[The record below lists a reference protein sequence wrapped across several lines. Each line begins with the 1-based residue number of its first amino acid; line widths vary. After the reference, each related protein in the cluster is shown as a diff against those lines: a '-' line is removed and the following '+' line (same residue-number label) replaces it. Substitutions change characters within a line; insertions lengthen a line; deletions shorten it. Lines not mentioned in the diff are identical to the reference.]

1 MLTNWTF
8 GHSKRFREETITF
21 GHNLSSSGLFTDAA
35 LLTLLDKH
43 PSDQLD
49 VCSMSN
55 ELDPEYPNQFMTGDF
70 RGVPADILLKAAK
83 AGRIFINLRKA
94 MNIHAEYRDLLDQMF
109 GGLSDRTGFEN
120 FKPKGGILI
129 SSPISQT
136 PYHFD
141 KTETI
146 LWHVR
151 GKKRIYIYP
160 TTPKFIPDEA
170 YEATAISYR
179 VDDLPYNASFD
190 QSAQIY
196 DLEPGQAIA
205 WPLNAPHRV
214 DNGSFCVSVTTEYS
228 TRECV
233 IKNNNMVANA
243 ALRGKL
249 GLQPNYSFDGSV
261 KRLVK
266 AGVGVAL
273 RKTGYIERKDA
284 PDMVS
289 FKIDPNMDGFIVPT
303 EPFRRNF

>member
-1 MLTNWTF
+1 MLTNWTH
-8 GHSKRFREETITF
+8 GHTKRFREETITF
-21 GHNLSSSGLFTDAA
+21 GHDLGASGMFTDEAI
-35 LLTLLDKH
+35 LTLLDKH

-49 VCSMSN
+49 VCSMSD
-55 ELDPEYPNQFMTGDF
+55 ESDPEYPNQFMTGDF
-70 RGVPADILLKAAK
+70 RGVPADVLLKAAK

-94 MNIHAEYRDLLDQMF
+94 MNIHPEYKELLDQMF

-120 FKPKGGILI
+120 FKPKGGILV

-179 VDDLPYNASFD
+179 VDDLPYDESFD

-196 DLEPGQAIA
+196 DLEPGQAVA

-249 GLQPNYSFDGSV
+249 GLQPSYTDDGSV
-261 KRLVK
+261 KRIVK
-266 AGVGVAL
+266 AGMGVAL
-273 RKTGYIERKDA
+273 RKAGYIERKDT
-284 PDMVS
+284 PDLVS
-289 FKIDPNMDGFIVPT
+289 FKIDPKTDGFVVPT
-303 EPFRRNF
+303 EPFVRNF

>member
-1 MLTNWTF
+1 MLTDWTY
-8 GHSKRFREETITF
+8 GHSKRFSEETITF
-21 GHNLSSSGLFTDAA
+21 GHDLESSGLFSDQA
-35 LLTLLDKH
+35 LVELLEKH

-49 VCSMSN
+49 VCSMSDDA
-55 ELDPEYPNQFMTGDF
+55 DPQFPNQFMTGDF
-70 RGVPADILLKAAK
+70 RGVPARTLIEAAK

-94 MNIHAEYRDLLDQMF
+94 MNIHPEYTELLDQMF
-109 GGLSDRTGFEN
+109 GGLAEKTRFEN
-120 FKPKGGILI
+120 FKAKGGILI

-160 TTPKFIPDEA
+160 MTPKFIPDEA
-170 YEATAISYR
+170 YEATAVSYR
-179 VDDLPYNASFD
+179 IDDLPYDQTFD
-190 QSAQIY
+190 AAAQIY
-196 DLEPGQAIA
+196 DLQPGQAIA

-228 TRECV
+228 TRECM

-249 GLQPNYSFDGSV
+249 GFQPNYSFDGSFI
-261 KRLVK
+261 RLIK
-266 AGVGVAL
+266 AGFGVTL
-273 RKTGYIERKDA
+273 RKAGYIERNDT
-284 PDMVS
+284 PDVVS
-289 FKIDPNMDGFIVPT
+289 FKIDPKTDGFIVPT
-303 EPFRRNF
+303 EPFVRNF